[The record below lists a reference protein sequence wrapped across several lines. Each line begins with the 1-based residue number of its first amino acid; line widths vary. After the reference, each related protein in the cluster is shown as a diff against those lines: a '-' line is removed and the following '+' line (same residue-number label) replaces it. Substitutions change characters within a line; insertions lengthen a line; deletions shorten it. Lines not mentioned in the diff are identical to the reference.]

1 MPNSLALHEAL
12 FKNIGIPEP
21 TEHQQSC
28 NLSKSRFM
36 ARPIGSAVVNH
47 AMADAKSWPFGLP
60 SSRLRPTGPRAP
72 LALVISIDG
81 RDSKYLSPAHWSV
94 VILSVHISVGRCSRG
109 VDNTGWSLDRWQLSK
124 EPAHESESPEASSER
139 GRSRLRYR

>member
-12 FKNIGIPEP
+12 SKNIGIPEP

-47 AMADAKSWPFGLP
+47 VMADAKSWPFGLP
-60 SSRLRPTGPRAP
+60 SSRLRP
-72 LALVISIDG
+72 
-81 RDSKYLSPAHWSV
+81 YWPARSACSGYFHRRKILKGYPSTAQWSV
-94 VILSVHISVGRCSRG
+94 VILSVFCWKVQSGGQYGLGLGRWPLRKDGDFFSLAATLLNLCSATP
-109 VDNTGWSLDRWQLSK
+109 VMCFT
-124 EPAHESESPEASSER
+124 
-139 GRSRLRYR
+139 